1 MYDVIVI
8 GAGVGG
14 YTAAIKSAKAG
25 MKTAIIETAE
35 FGGTCLNRG
44 CIPTKYLVSE
54 AHNYCNLQK
63 KLLEQI
69 YVGEISFDYIKVIEN
84 LEKKVAT
91 LTNGIQWLLQKN
103 DVDIYCGTAEFIDPD
118 HIMIH
123 ETNELLEVRKV
134 IIASGSSPQRMSV
147 YGNEQDV
154 ENHIYTTDNIFYN
167 LKNVPNSIA
176 IVGGG
181 AVGLELAFIYSGL
194 GSDVTII
201 EQRDGFL
208 NEVDHDI
215 EAELMRMFSDKKIRV
230 ITRCHIDSIFCEPSS
245 VTVIDDNEDEVT
257 NTEVLLFAMGRKAN
271 IEKLRL
277 NKANIVTKD
286 GVICTDS
293 NYRTSNQNVYA
304 VGDVNGK
311 KALAYAAS
319 AQAEN
324 VVADI
329 CGMSIKKDEEV
340 MPVCLFL
347 DLEIAYVGVLE
358 REAKKKNIHV
368 KTAKYL
374 MSSNGR
380 SRTDDNGGFMKIV
393 TDKDTGVVLGGI
405 CVCSMASELI
415 SYITVAIESKMTIS
429 QLIKTVFPHPTYS
442 ESLIEA
448 AELIGGEC
456 IYMM

>member
-286 GVICTDS
+286 GVI
-293 NYRTSNQNVYA
+293 
-304 VGDVNGK
+304 
-311 KALAYAAS
+311 
-319 AQAEN
+319 
-324 VVADI
+324 
-329 CGMSIKKDEEV
+329 
-340 MPVCLFL
+340 
-347 DLEIAYVGVLE
+347 
-358 REAKKKNIHV
+358 
-368 KTAKYL
+368 
-374 MSSNGR
+374 
-380 SRTDDNGGFMKIV
+380 
-393 TDKDTGVVLGGI
+393 
-405 CVCSMASELI
+405 
-415 SYITVAIESKMTIS
+415 
-429 QLIKTVFPHPTYS
+429 
-442 ESLIEA
+442 
-448 AELIGGEC
+448 
-456 IYMM
+456 